1 MSDPKDPPVM
11 GKDFEDSMQSLI
23 KALEGSL
30 FISNP
35 KHHTVLTEMSGI
47 RKQLESSDTIDAM
60 RYAAKAFKDKEI
72 MRKMMGEMG
81 DWGEIDPEID
91 PLNEPDFLEHLKTL

>member
-1 MSDPKDPPVM
+1 M

-60 RYAAKAFKDKEI
+60 RYA
-72 MRKMMGEMG
+72 G
-81 DWGEIDPEID
+81 DWGDIKPIDPEID